1 MIWIRRLFFLP
12 GLAVLALILSYF
24 AGYEALPSGAYE
36 WALILAI
43 GGGLALLILL
53 RLFAVVALGM
63 SIFFGLALLISISL
77 MANYFLFER
86 ERDRWFNNQNE
97 RPIQLPTTERDRTYL
112 RTLGIEPTEWAPLDW
127 FAHTR
132 TQAST
137 GLSSQ
142 QLGPATV
149 GKPVPVKTEQEVW
162 LDWLGQLMML
172 FTGLTSGVLLGYR
185 RNSGPP
191 RSRTKDPEQLALSKG
206 HRAKDKK

>member
-1 MIWIRRLFFLP
+1 MVFIFTLRKFAMIWVRRLFFLP
-12 GLAVLALILSYF
+12 SLAVLAIILSYL

-36 WALILAI
+36 WALILTI

-63 SIFFGLALLISISL
+63 SVFFGLALFIAISL
-77 MANYFLFER
+77 LANYFLFER

-97 RPIQLPTTERDRTYL
+97 WPIQLPAAERDRAYL
-112 RTLGIEPTEWAPLDW
+112 RTLGIAPTEWVPLDW

-142 QLGPATV
+142 QLGPAAV

-172 FTGLTSGVLLGYR
+172 FTGLMSGVLLGYR

-191 RSRTKDPEQLALSKG
+191 R